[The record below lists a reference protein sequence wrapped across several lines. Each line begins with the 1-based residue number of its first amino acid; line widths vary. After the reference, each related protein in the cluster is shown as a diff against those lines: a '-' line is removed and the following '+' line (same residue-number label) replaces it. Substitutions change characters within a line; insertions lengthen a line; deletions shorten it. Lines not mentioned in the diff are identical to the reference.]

1 MTTEQQIIRAK
12 VGVLEWAK
20 PLGNGS
26 NACQLM
32 GDRRG
37 RFYRFKERDETGGAA
52 LHESSRQQPLLK
64 NRVSAEV
71 EAAIVPMAIEQPAW
85 EHRRVANELRN

>member
-1 MTTEQQIIRAK
+1 MMTTEQQIIGAK

-20 PLGNGS
+20 PLGNFS

-32 GDRRG
+32 RDRRD
-37 RFYRFKERDETGGAA
+37 RLYRFKERYETGGKAA
-52 LHESSRQQPLLK
+52 LHESSRQQQLLK

-71 EAAIVPMAIEQPAW
+71 EAAIV
-85 EHRRVANELRN
+85 